1 MYAIIQSGGKQ
12 YRVSEGDLVRVERLA
27 GEVGDVVSFNDVLVL
42 SNDEGL
48 KLGTPTLS
56 DARVVGRITDQG
68 KGDKVLVFKF
78 KKRKMY
84 RRKRGHRQLFTGVKI
99 DKIEFGE
106 LGPLPERE
114 ERVEKPVEEA
124 PKKKEA
130 KPAAEK
136 KKKAEVR
143 AEVKK
148 PKPKKPSVKEPKAKK
163 PAAKKAKASAPKKTK
178 ASAKPT
184 KKKK

>member
-12 YRVSEGDLVRVERLA
+12 YRVAEGDLVRVERLA

-78 KKRKMY
+78 KKRKMF

-99 DKIEFGE
+99 DKIEFGA
-106 LGPLPERE
+106 LGPLPQPEKKVE
-114 ERVEKPVEEA
+114 KVEKPAAEP

-136 KKKAEVR
+136 KKTA
-143 AEVKK
+143 AVKE
-148 PKPKKPSVKEPKAKK
+148 PKPKKPAVKEAKAKK
-163 PAAKKAKASAPKKTK
+163 PAAKKAKASAPKKAK
-178 ASAKPT
+178 ASAKST